1 MHKQYLELSNQIQS
15 VFCLRLGLLLMIIVI
30 SLGNVTSADA
40 LNDAQQLV
48 VESWRLVNQSYI
60 DPTRF
65 NEVHWK
71 QLRQKALEKKIENSD
86 QAYNAIEEMLMPLG
100 DPYTRLLRPNDYIA
114 LKSNTQGSVSG
125 VGIQLGMRD
134 DHMIVIA
141 PIEGSPAA
149 EAGLL
154 SGTEIVE
161 INGECVK
168 NLGLQTAAAR
178 LRGYTGTQVIL
189 KVIPPFHNDLFDQT
203 VNANSM
209 EGGGNARPTKE
220 FILERRQIDLQPVC
234 SKLLKNNYQTL
245 GYLRITQFS
254 ESVPEQVR
262 TSLAD
267 LEKHGMKGLILD
279 LRNNSGGL
287 VSAGLEVANQFL
299 SNGSIV
305 ETVNREG
312 ISEVIAALKEQLF
325 SGTMITIVNRGT
337 ASAAE
342 ILAGALQDNNR
353 SILVGGQTFGKGLIQ
368 SLISLGD
375 NSGLAITVARYTT
388 PAGRDIQTLG
398 ITPDYLLASPE
409 PLIPGD
415 EKTDYW
421 LKTSGYLLEKLL
433 MKMPTVET
441 R

>member
-1 MHKQYLELSNQIQS
+1 
-15 VFCLRLGLLLMIIVI
+15 MIIVI